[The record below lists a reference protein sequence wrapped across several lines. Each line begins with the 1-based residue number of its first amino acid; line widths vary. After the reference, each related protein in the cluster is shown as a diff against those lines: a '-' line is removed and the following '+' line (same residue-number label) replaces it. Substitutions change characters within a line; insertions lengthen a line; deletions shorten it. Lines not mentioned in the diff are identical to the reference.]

1 MKRLS
6 AVAVFLLGMSSALRA
21 QNEIP
26 APVPAANDNV
36 AMDFAQTSAASPP
49 SVRSDLALT
58 SSLTNFS
65 NSFGADSLA
74 GPGTLA
80 TSSALATFAPVAA
93 AESASPAAPAVPVPS
108 YDYSERDKRW
118 QLGLGVA
125 LVRFRS
131 SVYFATAVGLN
142 SSLSYFVKDW
152 LAIEGA
158 ATSAFAPAV
167 FKAGEDVKYLGYGA
181 GPKITLGHDR
191 LDPWVHVLAGGM
203 HILPQTGLGG
213 KNGFEVLAGGGV
225 DYSFVPQFAVRIE
238 ADYINSHVFSQSQ
251 NYGQA
256 TLGIVFHF

>member
-6 AVAVFLLGMSSALRA
+6 AVAVFLLGMSSALCA

-26 APVPAANDNV
+26 APMPAANGNA
-36 AMDFAQTSAASPP
+36 AMDFAQTSAASQP
-49 SVRSDLALT
+49 SVRSDLVLAFSDT
-58 SSLTNFS
+58 SFS
-65 NSFGADSLA
+65 NSFGANSLA
-74 GPGTLA
+74 DPGTVA
-80 TSSALATFAPVAA
+80 ASSALSAAAPVAA
-93 AESASPAAPAVPVPS
+93 ADPARPAAPAVPVPS
-108 YDYSERDKRW
+108 YDYSERESRW

-131 SVYFATAVGLN
+131 SVYYATAVGLN

-167 FKAGEDVKYLGYGA
+167 FKAGEDVKYVGYGA

-203 HILPQTGLGG
+203 HIVPQTGVGG
-213 KNGFEVLAGGGV
+213 ENGFEVLAGGGV
-225 DYSFVPQFAVRIE
+225 DYSFVPQFAVRLE
-238 ADYINSHVFSQSQ
+238 ADYVNSHVFSQSQ

-256 TLGIVFHF
+256 ALGLVFHF

>member
-1 MKRLS
+1 MKRWS
-6 AVAVFLLGMSSALRA
+6 AVAAFLLWMSSALCA

-26 APVPAANDNV
+26 APTPVAIDNV
-36 AMDFAQTSAASPP
+36 AMDFAQTSAASQP
-49 SVRSDLALT
+49 SVPSDLVLV
-58 SSLTNFS
+58 SSVSSFP
-65 NSFGADSLA
+65 NSFGANSLA
-74 GPGTLA
+74 DPGT
-80 TSSALATFAPVAA
+80 
-93 AESASPAAPAVPVPS
+93 PAAPAVPVPS
-108 YDYSERDKRW
+108 YDYSARANRW

-131 SVYFATAVGLN
+131 SVYYATAVGLN

-167 FKAGEDVKYLGYGA
+167 FKAGEDVKYVGYGV

-191 LDPWVHVLAGGM
+191 FDPWVHVLAGGM
-203 HILPQTGLGG
+203 HILPQTGVSGE
-213 KNGFEVLAGGGV
+213 NGFEVLAGGGV
-225 DYSFVPQFAVRIE
+225 DYSFVPQFAVRLE

-256 TLGIVFHF
+256 ALGVVFHF

>member
-1 MKRLS
+1 MKRLF
-6 AVAVFLLGMSSALRA
+6 AVAVFLLGTSSALCA

-26 APVPAANDNV
+26 APMPAAIDNA
-36 AMDFAQTSAASPP
+36 AMDFAQTSAASRP
-49 SVRSDLALT
+49 SVRSDLALVL
-58 SSLTNFS
+58 SVTNFS
-65 NSFGADSLA
+65 NSFGANSLA
-74 GPGTLA
+74 DPGTPA
-80 TSSALATFAPVAA
+80 SSSALATVASVAEA
-93 AESASPAAPAVPVPS
+93 ASRAAPAVPVPS
-108 YDYSERDKRW
+108 YDYSEREKRW

-131 SVYFATAVGLN
+131 SVYYATAVGLN

-167 FKAGEDVKYLGYGA
+167 FKAGEDVKYVGYGA

-203 HILPQTGLGG
+203 HIVPQTGVGG
-213 KNGFEVLAGGGV
+213 ENGFEVLAGGGV
-225 DYSFVPQFAVRIE
+225 DYSFVPQFAVRLE

-256 TLGIVFHF
+256 TLGLVFHF